1 MSVRQRPAKPNE
13 TFDPSVLRKELEEL
27 RAVAQ
32 KDSVEGC
39 VGISTSADGQTSAFT
54 ESMREYDRLTPCEK
68 QVANLGVHPDA
79 FRPLKELNEQHFAAL
94 RKANAL
100 SPQLEADIKAYST
113 VAGQPIA

>member
-1 MSVRQRPAKPNE
+1 MSIRQRPAQKNE

-27 RAVAQ
+27 RTIAQ
-32 KDSVEGC
+32 KEGVEGC
-39 VGISTSADGQTSAFT
+39 IGISTNANGETNAFT
-54 ESMREYDRLTPCEK
+54 QSMRDYDRLTPCEK

-79 FRPLKELNEQHFAAL
+79 FRPLKQLNEQHFAAL

-100 SPQLEADIKAYST
+100 SPQLEADIKAYSA